1 MHFHTWAVELM
12 WIVQYTSFTMFDTQV
27 FEGTLDTYPMHIEI
41 FPSVNDKMKGDSGD
55 VVRAIKEARPV
66 LHGG

>member
-1 MHFHTWAVELM
+1 MV
-12 WIVQYTSFTMFDTQV
+12 
-27 FEGTLDTYPMHIEI
+27 TLDTYSCIQRTLRYL

-55 VVRAIKEARPV
+55 VVRAVKEARPV